1 MTWAPDGAA
10 NQEAAVAATDV
21 HHDRCLA
28 AKDGRPVKGAFVG
41 QALEGGLS
49 PTGPVENFA
58 GDGDAKLA
66 LLVPDLFHESY
77 LRAFGKKGDWTFPNA
92 LSGSPCIIG
101 ERDRSSLCDFHSPPN
116 FGSSGMAR
124 PVIMKWIP
132 KPHGSCLFF

>member
-1 MTWAPDGAA
+1 MVMIRPPDGAA

-77 LRAFGKKGDWTFPNA
+77 LSRLLPHRFRKRHV
-92 LSGSPCIIG
+92 SQ
-101 ERDRSSLCDFHSPPN
+101 
-116 FGSSGMAR
+116 AR
-124 PVIMKWIP
+124 GADPTNE
-132 KPHGSCLFF
+132 LFKQRIVRHLA